1 MFYLVLVAAAKYA
14 DSPVPDRPGAC
25 LRAQST
31 GSVGVWVPWQA
42 CEAVRCC
49 PEDVTSLISVL
60 NLHKCKLVSAGLDPE
75 VRKNTV
81 FSFLGICGPAGAV
94 DRISE
99 CNPTWRSVTP
109 CCGLNSRGAYSTL
122 RSSTRSLP
130 GSLFQAEAGVGVV

>member
-75 VRKNTV
+75 VRKIRSSLFWGSV
-81 FSFLGICGPAGAV
+81 AQLGRWTGSVNVIQRGEVLLHAV
-94 DRISE
+94 D
-99 CNPTWRSVTP
+99 
-109 CCGLNSRGAYSTL
+109 
-122 RSSTRSLP
+122 
-130 GSLFQAEAGVGVV
+130 